1 MAETPLRQFRLDDE
15 LVQRLDRYAK
25 HLAEE
30 NPAFKINRTSA
41 LRLILLNHLE
51 KWESQKDIKLS
62 DVSASIEKVSISE

>member
-25 HLAEE
+25 HLAEQ

-41 LRLILLNHLE
+41 LRLILIKHLDL
-51 KWESQKDIKLS
+51 WENKKSEVVAVD
-62 DVSASIEKVSISE
+62 ASIGKVIISE